1 MNSKELQTLSQIR
14 ETLVNPVTNAA
25 VEQAAVTNPVRE
37 LERSLT
43 TLLAHRTEKL
53 KSSFE
58 FEELIKDTIS
68 TRINE
73 ASFPQLLQALEVIQN
88 GNNRATESFLAP
100 LINNPSFADNARN
113 QESANSQAAAAV
125 YARTDDKKVLQG
137 LVALNQLLDIIKS
150 KQAASDAEDATIVS
164 SDDQNDGSSS

>member
-1 MNSKELQTLSQIR
+1 MDAKDLQTLATIR
-14 ETLVNPVTNAA
+14 NTLVAPELEKAVTDAA
-25 VEQAAVTNPVRE
+25 ITNPVHE
-37 LERSLT
+37 LERSLS

-58 FEELIKDTIS
+58 FEELIKTTIS

-100 LINNPSFADNARN
+100 LMSNTAFVDAARN
-113 QESANSQAAAAV
+113 HENANSQAAAAV
-125 YARTDDKKVLQG
+125 YAKTDDKKVLQG

-150 KQAASDAEDATIVS
+150 KQAASDAEDATVVS